1 MSGIQ
6 WIKLSVNM
14 FDDEKIKLLE
24 KMPEGN
30 QMLIVWIR
38 LLALAGKTNDKG
50 RIYLNENVP
59 YTEDMLATLF
69 NRDVGIIRVTL
80 HTLQGF
86 GMIQKTENGL
96 IEIENWEK
104 HQNVDGMERVREQT
118 RKRVEKHREAM
129 RQNRIASGD
138 SKGDKECNVTSS
150 VTVTQSN
157 AIDIDKELDKDININ
172 NSDLNFKD
180 FWEQNGFGM
189 MLPVELEKLLAWVD
203 DFAGNREIVMKAL
216 EVTSEQGANKRN
228 YAYVNKILKNWESRG
243 FKTIADVDAA
253 EKQRQIELE
262 QKYNKPAFNKYNK
275 QTKPEILPD
284 WFDKNQQEAHKQP
297 ELTEEEREEKKK
309 AYEEIMRKLGRGDE
323 LEAHK

>member
-80 HTLQGF
+80 HTLQSF

-138 SKGDKECNVTSS
+138 SKGNKECNVTSS

-157 AIDIDKELDKDININ
+157 AIDIDKELDKDINNN

-189 MLPVELEKLLAWVD
+189 MLPVEMEKLLAWVD

-262 QKYNKPAFNKYNK
+262 QKYNKPTFNKYNK
-275 QTKPEILPD
+275 QTKPEVLPD
-284 WFDKNQQEAHKQP
+284 WFGKDQKQTKQETST
-297 ELTEEEREEKKK
+297 TEPSEDLEKKVAEIK
-309 AYEEIMRKLGRGDE
+309 AQLAARN
-323 LEAHK
+323 EAKA

>member
-189 MLPVELEKLLAWVD
+189 MLPVEMEKLLAWVD

-228 YAYVNKILKNWESRG
+228 YAYVNKILKNWENRG

-262 QKYNKPAFNKYNK
+262 QKYNKPTYNKYNK
-275 QTKPEILPD
+275 PVKEEVLPD
-284 WFDKNQQEAHKQP
+284 WFDKEQKQTKQEAST
-297 ELTEEEREEKKK
+297 TESSEDLEKKVAEIK
-309 AYEEIMRKLGRGDE
+309 AQLAARNEVQT
-323 LEAHK
+323 

>member
-1 MSGIQ
+1 
-6 WIKLSVNM
+6 
-14 FDDEKIKLLE
+14 
-24 KMPEGN
+24 
-30 QMLIVWIR
+30 
-38 LLALAGKTNDKG
+38 
-50 RIYLNENVP
+50 
-59 YTEDMLATLF
+59 
-69 NRDVGIIRVTL
+69 
-80 HTLQGF
+80 
-86 GMIQKTENGL
+86 
-96 IEIENWEK
+96 
-104 HQNVDGMERVREQT
+104 VDGMERVREQT

-138 SKGDKECNVTSS
+138 SKGSKECNVTSS

-157 AIDIDKELDKDININ
+157 AIDIDKELDKDINNN

-189 MLPVELEKLLAWVD
+189 MLPIELEKLLAWVD

-275 QTKPEILPD
+275 PVKQEILPD
-284 WFDKNQQEAHKQP
+284 WFDKEQQEAPKKP
-297 ELTEEEREEKKK
+297 EMTEEEKEALEKRVAEIKAKLAAEEEAK
-309 AYEEIMRKLGRGDE
+309 A
-323 LEAHK
+323 

>member
-80 HTLQGF
+80 HTLQSF

-118 RKRVEKHREAM
+118 RKRVEKHRKAM

-138 SKGDKECNVTSS
+138 SKGNKECNVTSS

-157 AIDIDKELDKDININ
+157 AIDIDKELDKDINNN

-189 MLPVELEKLLAWVD
+189 MLPVEMEKLLAWVD

-262 QKYNKPAFNKYNK
+262 QKYNKPTYNKYNK
-275 QTKPEILPD
+275 PVKEEVLPD
-284 WFDKNQQEAHKQP
+284 WFDKEQKQTKQEAST
-297 ELTEEEREEKKK
+297 TESSEDLEKRVAEIK
-309 AYEEIMRKLGRGDE
+309 AQLAARNEVQT
-323 LEAHK
+323 

>member
-138 SKGDKECNVTSS
+138 SKGDKESNVTSS

-189 MLPVELEKLLAWVD
+189 MLPIEQEKLLAWVD
-203 DFAGNREIVMKAL
+203 DFSGNREIVFKAL

-228 YAYVNKILKNWESRG
+228 YAYVNKILRNWEERG
-243 FKTIADVDAA
+243 FKTVADVNAA
-253 EKQRQIELE
+253 EEERRKQNE
-262 QKYNKPAFNKYNK
+262 QKYNKPAYGKYNK
-275 QTKPEILPD
+275 NQKQEVLPD
-284 WFDKNQQEAHKQP
+284 WFDKEVKPQVST
-297 ELTEEEREEKKK
+297 TESNENLEKKVAEIK
-309 AYEEIMRKLGRGDE
+309 AKLAERDE
-323 LEAHK
+323 VQT

>member
-80 HTLQGF
+80 HTLQSF

-138 SKGDKECNVTSS
+138 SKGSKECNVTSS

-157 AIDIDKELDKDININ
+157 AIDIDKELDKDINNN

-189 MLPVELEKLLAWVD
+189 MLPIELEKLLAWVD

-253 EKQRQIELE
+253 EKQRQIEIE
-262 QKYNKPAFNKYNK
+262 QKYNKPTYNKYNK
-275 QTKPEILPD
+275 PVKEEVLPD
-284 WFDKNQQEAHKQP
+284 WFDKEQKQTKQEAST
-297 ELTEEEREEKKK
+297 TESSEDLEKKVAEIK
-309 AYEEIMRKLGRGDE
+309 AQLAARNEVQT
-323 LEAHK
+323 

>member
-80 HTLQGF
+80 HTLQSF

-118 RKRVEKHREAM
+118 RKRVEKHRKAM
-129 RQNRIASGD
+129 QQNRIASGD
-138 SKGDKECNVTSS
+138 SKGNKECNVTSS

-157 AIDIDKELDKDININ
+157 AIDIDKELDKDINNN

-189 MLPVELEKLLAWVD
+189 MLPVEMEKLLAWVD

-262 QKYNKPAFNKYNK
+262 QKYNKPTYNKYNK
-275 QTKPEILPD
+275 PVKEEVLPD
-284 WFDKNQQEAHKQP
+284 WFDKEQKQTKQETST
-297 ELTEEEREEKKK
+297 TESSENLEKKVAEIK
-309 AYEEIMRKLGRGDE
+309 AQLAARSEVQ
-323 LEAHK
+323 A

>member
-80 HTLQGF
+80 HTLQSF

-138 SKGDKECNVTSS
+138 SKGNKECNVTSS

-157 AIDIDKELDKDININ
+157 AIDIDKELDKDINNN

-189 MLPVELEKLLAWVD
+189 MLPIELEKLLAWVD

-262 QKYNKPAFNKYNK
+262 QKYNKPTYNKYNK
-275 QTKPEILPD
+275 PVKEEALPD
-284 WFDKNQQEAHKQP
+284 WFDKEQKQTKQENST
-297 ELTEEEREEKKK
+297 TESSEDLEKKVAEIK
-309 AYEEIMRKLGRGDE
+309 AKLAARSE
-323 LEAHK
+323 VQA